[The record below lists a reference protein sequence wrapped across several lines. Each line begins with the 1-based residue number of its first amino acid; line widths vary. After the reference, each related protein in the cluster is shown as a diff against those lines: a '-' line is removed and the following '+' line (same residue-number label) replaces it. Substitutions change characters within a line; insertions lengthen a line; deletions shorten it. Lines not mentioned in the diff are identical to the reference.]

1 MALQLKKK
9 SGDAEEAKAPKT
21 PKPPK
26 APKEGKAPKEAKAP
40 KTPKAGKEAGKG
52 GAKKG
57 LSLPK
62 LGKGA
67 KAIGPAAV
75 VLTESG
81 EPAGYQ
87 IPTGKPRKG
96 RSYGVD
102 LDGNVVRVVELLD
115 NDVISYGT
123 YQGVTTDDAFRKFLS
138 TRPSGEVNVSWMG
151 TNMHVLR
158 VPVPVL
164 PDSALRLGI
173 LDAVDDS
180 LPITNGSAS
189 IAARLFKSA
198 NGVTMAAVA
207 AVEKESTASLWE
219 MVGNADVSV
228 VPAPLLMV
236 HDGLYLGVR
245 YSDSNLMLVAGG
257 AVVAARPL
265 AVGGLTSMFE
275 KLGGDP
281 SRAAER
287 FATVAR
293 GGTRLDPDAA
303 TVVDNYSATIG
314 DEVRRT
320 VDFWARQGNNVPSEV
335 FVHGPGIVLPN
346 LSGKLLDAALFA
358 RPVGLPDVSMETIAR
373 TERPTAYMALLA
385 AKMELGTQPVGDLV
399 DPRSADRALRNKE
412 KAKKSVRLF
421 GGIAV
426 AALAVLAFVVP
437 YGFAKTRNVLATNS
451 RRAAEAK
458 AKGYA
463 KELKLKADVEQ
474 GVKAYNATV
483 ANELAWEPLFK
494 SMFESA
500 PAGLNPT
507 FQSFAVAPGEKE
519 VLVTFSAVMK
529 NPPQTPEAKG
539 GFDKAIASWIDNLKS
554 RGSSQPWPNSFV
566 VAIAPAAGSAAGAAP
581 APADPAAPNTGII
594 TGSFTA
600 PIPLDPTN
608 PVTKAYLASR
618 EITTPGATPA
628 ATSATTIPN
637 TTVKK

>member
-9 SGDAEEAKAPKT
+9 DGDAQEAKAPKT

-40 KTPKAGKEAGKG
+40 KAPKPGKEAGG
-52 GAKKG
+52 EKKG
-57 LSLPK
+57 LSLSMPK
-62 LGKGA
+62 LGKSSKDA
-67 KAIGPAAV
+67 GPAAV

-87 IPTGKPRKG
+87 IPSGKPRKG

-115 NDVISYGT
+115 NDVVSYGT

-207 AVEKESTASLWE
+207 AVEKDSTAGIWD
-219 MVGNADVSV
+219 MIGNADVSV
-228 VPAPLLMV
+228 VPAPLLMI

-303 TVVDNYSATIG
+303 AVVDNYSATIG

-358 RPVGLPDVSMETIAR
+358 RPVGFPDVSMETIAR

-385 AKMELGTQPVGDLV
+385 AKMELGFQPVGDLV

-412 KAKKSVRLF
+412 KAKKSARLF
-421 GGIAV
+421 GVIAV
-426 AALAVLAFVVP
+426 SACAVLAFVVP
-437 YGFAKTRNVLATNS
+437 YGFAKTRNVIATNS

-458 AKGYA
+458 AKGYS
-463 KELKLKADVEQ
+463 KELKLKADVEA
-474 GVKAYNATV
+474 GVKAYNASV
-483 ANELAWEPLFK
+483 ANELAWETIFK

-500 PAGLNPT
+500 PAGLSP
-507 FQSFAVAPGEKE
+507 
-519 VLVTFSAVMK
+519 TFSALSVSQDGTQVMVSFSAVVK
-529 NPPQTPEAKG
+529 APPLTPETKG
-539 GFDKAIASWIDNLKS
+539 GFDKAIASWVDELKA
-554 RGSSQPWPNSFV
+554 RGSSQPVPTSFV
-566 VAIAPAAGSAAGAAP
+566 VSSSAALGP
-581 APADPAAPNTGII
+581 DVTSGSQI
-594 TGSFTA
+594 TGTFTV
-600 PIPLDPTN
+600 PITLDPKN
-608 PVTKAYLASR
+608 PVTKAYLAMR
-618 EITTPGATPA
+618 EVSAPSAQA
-628 ATSATTIPN
+628 APVTGSTGSNST

>member
-26 APKEGKAPKEAKAP
+26 APKEGKASKEAKAP
-40 KTPKAGKEAGKG
+40 KAPKPGKEAGKG

-57 LSLPK
+57 LSMPK

-67 KAIGPAAV
+67 KAAGPAAV

-81 EPAGYQ
+81 EPAGYH
-87 IPTGKPRKG
+87 IPVGKPRKG

-207 AVEKESTASLWE
+207 AVEKDSTAGLWE

-303 TVVDNYSATIG
+303 AVVDNYSATIG

-346 LSGKLLDAALFA
+346 LSGKLLDAALF
-358 RPVGLPDVSMETIAR
+358 GFPDVSMETIAR

-385 AKMELGTQPVGDLV
+385 AKMELGFQPVGDLV

-412 KAKKSVRLF
+412 KAKKSARLF
-421 GGIAV
+421 GIIAV

-463 KELKLKADVEQ
+463 TELKLKAEVEA
-474 GVKAYNATV
+474 GVKTYNGAV
-483 ANELAWEPLFK
+483 AKEIAWETLFK

-500 PAGLNPT
+500 PAGLKPT
-507 FQSFAVAPGEKE
+507 FQSMSVSPTGNE
-519 VLVTFSAVMK
+519 VTVTFSASMP

-539 GFDKAIASWIDNLKS
+539 GFDRAIAAWIDELKA
-554 RGSSQPWPNSFV
+554 RGSSQPWPSTF
-566 VAIAPAAGSAAGAAP
+566 AITKAEGGTSAPG
-581 APADPAAPNTGII
+581 ADPAAPGSGLVS
-594 TGSFTA
+594 GSFTV
-600 PIPLDPTN
+600 PIPLDETN
-608 PVTKAYLASR
+608 SVTKAYLALR
-618 EITTPGATPA
+618 EVSLPAPNPTATTAPASSAA
-628 ATSATTIPN
+628 ATT

>member
-26 APKEGKAPKEAKAP
+26 ALKEAKAP
-40 KTPKAGKEAGKG
+40 KEDKAGKEAGKG
-52 GAKKG
+52 GAKKS

-67 KAIGPAAV
+67 KAAGPAAV

-87 IPTGKPRKG
+87 IPVGKPRKG

-138 TRPSGEVNVSWMG
+138 TRPSGEVNLSWMG

-180 LPITNGSAS
+180 LPITNGSAT

-245 YSDSNLMLVAGG
+245 YSDSNLMRVAGG

-303 TVVDNYSATIG
+303 AVVDNYSATIG

-412 KAKKSVRLF
+412 KAKKSARLF
-421 GGIAV
+421 GIIAV

-463 KELKLKADVEQ
+463 TELKLKAEVEA
-474 GVKAYNATV
+474 GVKAYNGAV
-483 ANELAWEPLFK
+483 AKEIAWESLFK

-500 PAGLNPT
+500 PAGLNP
-507 FQSFAVAPGEKE
+507 SFTNISVSPAGKE
-519 VLVTFSAVMK
+519 VTVSFTATMP
-529 NPPQTPEAKG
+529 NPPETPEAKG
-539 GFDKAIASWIDNLKS
+539 GFDRAIAAWIDELKA
-554 RGSSQPWPNSFV
+554 RGSSQPWPSTFSITKAEASSV
-566 VAIAPAAGSAAGAAP
+566 AAP
-581 APADPAAPNTGII
+581 GSEPATSGSGLI
-594 TGSFTA
+594 TGTFTA
-600 PIPLDPTN
+600 PIPLDETN
-608 PVTKAYLASR
+608 PITKAYLALR
-618 EITTPGATPA
+618 ELSGPGATPTATTAAASASA
-628 ATSATTIPN
+628 ATT

>member
-40 KTPKAGKEAGKG
+40 KTPKAGKEAGTG

-67 KAIGPAAV
+67 KAAGPAAV
-75 VLTESG
+75 VMTESG

-87 IPTGKPRKG
+87 IPAGKPRKG

-138 TRPSGEVNVSWMG
+138 TRPNGEVNVSWMG

-180 LPITNGSAS
+180 LPITSGSAS

-207 AVEKESTASLWE
+207 AVEKESTAGLWE
-219 MVGNADVSV
+219 MVGSADVSV
-228 VPAPLLMV
+228 VPAPLLMT

-303 TVVDNYSATIG
+303 AVVDNYSATIG

-358 RPVGLPDVSMETIAR
+358 RPVGFPDVSMETIAR

-385 AKMELGTQPVGDLV
+385 AKMELGSQPVGDLV

-412 KAKKSVRLF
+412 KAKRSARLF

-426 AALAVLAFVVP
+426 AACAVLAFTVP

-458 AKGYA
+458 AKGYT
-463 KELKLKADVEQ
+463 KELALKAEVEA
-474 GVKAYNATV
+474 GVKAYNSAV
-483 ANELAWEPLFK
+483 AKEIAWETLFK
-494 SMFESA
+494 AMYESA

-507 FQSFAVAPGEKE
+507 FQSMALAPTGNE
-519 VLVTFSAVMK
+519 VTVSFSASMT

-539 GFDKAIASWIDNLKS
+539 GFDRAIAAWIDELKV
-554 RGSSQPWPNSFV
+554 RGSSQPWPSTFSV
-566 VAIAPAAGSAAGAAP
+566 SKGASSGAAVP
-581 APADPAAPNTGII
+581 GTEPVTPGSGQIS
-594 TGSFTA
+594 GSFTA
-600 PIPLDPTN
+600 PIPLDETN
-608 PVTKAYLASR
+608 PITKAYLALR
-618 EITTPGATPA
+618 ELSGPGTTPTAAASGSA
-628 ATSATTIPN
+628 ATT

>member
-9 SGDAEEAKAPKT
+9 DGDAQEAKAPKT

-40 KTPKAGKEAGKG
+40 KAPKPGKEAGG
-52 GAKKG
+52 EKKG
-57 LSLPK
+57 LSLSMPK
-62 LGKGA
+62 LGKSSKDA
-67 KAIGPAAV
+67 GPAAV
-75 VLTESG
+75 VMTESG

-87 IPTGKPRKG
+87 IPSGKPRKG

-115 NDVISYGT
+115 NDVVSYGT

-207 AVEKESTASLWE
+207 AVEKDSTAGIWD
-219 MVGNADVSV
+219 MIGNSDVSV

-303 TVVDNYSATIG
+303 AVVDNYSATIG

-358 RPVGLPDVSMETIAR
+358 RPVGFPDVSMETIAR

-385 AKMELGTQPVGDLV
+385 AKMELGFQPVGDLV

-412 KAKKSVRLF
+412 KARKSVRLF
-421 GGIAV
+421 GVIGV
-426 AALAVLAFVVP
+426 SALAVLAFVVP
-437 YGFAKTRNVLATNS
+437 YGFAKTRNVIATNS

-458 AKGYA
+458 AKGYS
-463 KELKLKADVEQ
+463 KELALKADVEA
-474 GVKAYNATV
+474 GVKAYNNSVTK
-483 ANELAWEPLFK
+483 ELAWETLFK
-494 SMFESA
+494 AMYESA
-500 PAGLNPT
+500 PTGLNPT
-507 FQSFAVAPGEKE
+507 FQTMTVSPSGKE
-519 VLVTFSAVMK
+519 VTVTFSATMA
-529 NPPQTPEAKG
+529 NPADTPEARG
-539 GFDKAIASWIDNLKS
+539 GFDKAIAAWIDELKA
-554 RGSSQPWPNSFV
+554 RGSSQPWPSSFAV
-566 VAIAPAAGSAAGAAP
+566 SKASASAAPDSSTDPAAGPGK
-581 APADPAAPNTGII
+581 II
-594 TGSFTA
+594 GSFTA
-600 PIPLDPTN
+600 PIPLDETN
-608 PVTKAYLASR
+608 PITKAYLALR
-618 EITTPGATPA
+618 EVSGPGALATASPTAASNPA
-628 ATSATTIPN
+628 ATT

>member
-9 SGDAEEAKAPKT
+9 SGDAEEAKAPNT
-21 PKPPK
+21 PK

-40 KTPKAGKEAGKG
+40 KTAKAGKEAGKG

-62 LGKGA
+62 LGQGA
-67 KAIGPAAV
+67 KVAVPAAA
-75 VLTESG
+75 VLTASG

-87 IPTGKPRKG
+87 IPVGKPRKG

-207 AVEKESTASLWE
+207 AVEKDSTAGLWE
-219 MVGNADVSV
+219 MVGSADVSV

-303 TVVDNYSATIG
+303 AVVDSYSGTIG

-358 RPVGLPDVSMETIAR
+358 RPVGIPDVSMETIAR

-385 AKMELGTQPVGDLV
+385 AKMELGTHPVGDLV

-421 GGIAV
+421 GIIAV
-426 AALAVLAFVVP
+426 AACAVLAFVVP
-437 YGFAKTRNVLATNS
+437 YGFAKTRNVIATNT
-451 RRAAEAK
+451 RHAAEAK

-463 KELKLKADVEQ
+463 KELALKADVEA
-474 GVKAYNATV
+474 GAKAYNGAV
-483 ANELAWEPLFK
+483 AKEIAWETLFK

-507 FQSFAVAPGEKE
+507 FQSMAVSPAGNEVTVTFTATMPNPPDTPEARGGFDRAIAAWIDELKARGSNQPWPSTFAVTKAAATVVTVPGAEPVAPG
-519 VLVTFSAVMK
+519 SG
-529 NPPQTPEAKG
+529 Q
-539 GFDKAIASWIDNLKS
+539 IS
-554 RGSSQPWPNSFV
+554 
-566 VAIAPAAGSAAGAAP
+566 
-581 APADPAAPNTGII
+581 
-594 TGSFTA
+594 GSFTA
-600 PIPLDPTN
+600 PIPLDVTN
-608 PVTKAYLASR
+608 PVTKAYLALR
-618 EITTPGATPA
+618 ELSGPGAIS
-628 ATSATTIPN
+628 SATAAAASSAASTT

>member
-9 SGDAEEAKAPKT
+9 PGDGADAKAPKP

-26 APKEGKAPKEAKAP
+26 PAKEGKEAKDTKAP
-40 KTPKAGKEAGKG
+40 KAS
-52 GAKKG
+52 KG
-57 LSLPK
+57 LSFSK
-62 LGKGA
+62 NISFGKGS
-67 KAIGPAAV
+67 KATAASAP

-81 EPAGYQ
+81 ESAGYQ
-87 IPTGKPRKG
+87 LPVGKARKG

-138 TRPSGEVNVSWMG
+138 TRPSGDVNVAWMG
-151 TNMHVLR
+151 QNMHVTR
-158 VPVPVL
+158 IAVPVL

-173 LDAVDDS
+173 LDAVDES
-180 LPITNGSAS
+180 LPITPGSAS
-189 IAARLFKSA
+189 IAARLFKGV

-207 AVEKESTASLWE
+207 AVEKESTAALWS
-219 MVGNADVSV
+219 MIGGADVSV
-228 VPAPLLMV
+228 VPAPLLMA

-245 YSDSNLMLVAGG
+245 YSDANLMLVAGG

-293 GGTRLDPDAA
+293 GGTRLDPEAA
-303 TVVDNYSATIG
+303 TVVDSYSATIG

-358 RPVGLPDVSMETIAR
+358 RPVGLPDVSIETIAR

-385 AKMELGTQPVGDLV
+385 AQMDVALQPVVDLV
-399 DPRSADRALRNKE
+399 DPRSADKAARNKE
-412 KAKKSVRLF
+412 KAKKSLQLF
-421 GGIAV
+421 CTIGV
-426 AALAVLAFVVP
+426 AACAVMAFIVP
-437 YGFAKTRNVLATNS
+437 YGFAKARNITATNS

-458 AKGYA
+458 YKGYA
-463 KELKLKADVEQ
+463 KELKLKSEVEQ
-474 GVKAYNATV
+474 GVKAYNAAV
-483 ANELAWEPLFK
+483 AHEIAWETLFK

-507 FQSFAVAPGEKE
+507 FQTLTVTPNDKE
-519 VLVTFSAVMK
+519 VLVAFSAQMK
-529 NPPQTPEAKG
+529 SLADTPEGKG
-539 GFDKAIASWIDNLKS
+539 GFDRAIASWIDNLKAK
-554 RGSSQPWPNSFV
+554 GSNQAWPNNFV
-566 VAIAPAAGSAAGAAP
+566 ASSGAPQGEPDAAGA
-581 APADPAAPNTGII
+581 NSLI
-594 TGSFTA
+594 TGTFSV
-600 PIPLDPTN
+600 PIPLDVAN
-608 PVTKAYLASR
+608 PVTKAYLALR
-618 EITTPGATPA
+618 ETSAPGTTAATPTTA
-628 ATSATTIPN
+628 NTAPSSLTPATT
-637 TTVKK
+637 TKK